1 MGCSQRPSASPSG
14 RASSPRRSS
23 AVAIRHGTGASTSP
37 RGPPRLS
44 LCCPLRVCPVQ
55 HAQGWVFPVVWIN
68 LYIMMG
74 VAAWLVWLQGG
85 FSVQALPLGIYLF
98 QLLLNFLWTPLFFG
112 MRKIDWALA
121 EIVLLWLSV
130 FSTIVLFWPVS
141 KLASIL
147 LWPYI
152 VWASIA
158 TSLNWYIFLHNAPTP
173 GADGLAQP
181 LRASD

>member
-1 MGCSQRPSASPSG
+1 MLAISVATVTVATYTTPSLDKPSWT
-14 RASSPRRSS
+14 PPVS
-23 AVAIRHGTGASTSP
+23 AWAEKMEQWGAAEGGLGHDT
-37 RGPPRLS
+37 
-44 LCCPLRVCPVQ
+44 
-55 HAQGWVFPVVWIN
+55 GWVFPVVWIN

-85 FSVQALPLGIYLF
+85 FSLQAFPLGIYLF

-112 MRKIDWALA
+112 MHKIDWALA

-130 FSTIVLFWPVS
+130 FSTIVVFWPVS
-141 KLASIL
+141 KLASFL

-181 LRASD
+181 LRSSD

>member
-1 MGCSQRPSASPSG
+1 MTWSDYGMLAASIGLPIGQGFLSATLFGGGDSPWYRSLDKPSW
-14 RASSPRRSS
+14 
-23 AVAIRHGTGASTSP
+23 T
-37 RGPPRLS
+37 PP
-44 LCCPLRVCPVQ
+44 
-55 HAQGWVFPVVWIN
+55 GWVFPVVWIN

-85 FSVQALPLGIYLF
+85 FSVQALPLGFYLF